1 MKTYLPGTTIEA
13 DLRKTGEA
21 KNILDGLFAGGG
33 IMLSQLTKIAGVEAY
48 CVQNW
53 VKRGFCTPP
62 KDKKYDKAQLCRLL
76 TLQMLKDSMALQEIV
91 SLLSYI
97 NGDLLREDDDLISDD
112 RLYLD
117 LVEVISAGSGFYD
130 PERVAEAAELVASR
144 FEEPT
149 PGSRERLRRTLEI
162 MACAYYSSLLHRRSD
177 EMMRSISLVG

>member
-112 RLYLD
+112 LLYLD
-117 LVEVISAGSGFYD
+117 LVEVISVGTSYD
-130 PERVAEAAELVASR
+130 PERVAEAAAMVAER

-177 EMMRSISLVG
+177 EMMRALPAV